1 MVELGEGKLQHLCP
15 DELQN
20 QLNTVMQ
27 QAALRQQQQV
37 MQLHG
42 LLPCSSADAQ
52 QQIQPGVVKL
62 FGQSLLSQPS
72 LNVAPQSILC
82 TSSVSDQ
89 VPL

>member
-1 MVELGEGKLQHLCP
+1 
-15 DELQN
+15 
-20 QLNTVMQ
+20 
-27 QAALRQQQQV
+27 
-37 MQLHG
+37 
-42 LLPCSSADAQ
+42 
-52 QQIQPGVVKL
+52 VVKL